1 MLITMLNAQA
11 QELSAYKIFNSKGE
25 EVDFGEMVHDLEKS
39 KVILLG
45 EQHNNPIC
53 HWIQLEVT
61 KAIYQKDSS
70 LTLGAEM
77 FEADNQLVIDEYLA
91 GWIQESH
98 LEKEAKIWPN
108 YDTDYKP
115 LMDFAK
121 KNGVYFVATNVP
133 RRYASLV
140 SYRGVEVLEKLSD
153 EAKSNMVPLPFDFD
167 PEAPGYKEML
177 EMDFGHA
184 HGGGSHGHQHDEE
197 LGPINMVKA
206 QALKD
211 ATMAYFISE
220 NLKETKHF
228 IHYQGDF
235 HSSNYGG
242 IYWYLNH
249 SDQKLKVATVSMV
262 ESKNL
267 NWDEN
272 YTGKADFVVV
282 ISSSMTKTY

>member
-1 MLITMLNAQA
+1 MLISMLNAHA
-11 QELSAYKIFNSKGE
+11 QELSAYKIYNAKGE
-25 EVDFGEMVHDLEKS
+25 EVVFGEMVHDLQKS

-53 HWIQLEVT
+53 HWLQMEVT
-61 KAIYQKDSS
+61 KAVYEKDSS
-70 LTLGAEM
+70 LVIGAEM

-91 GWIQESH
+91 GWIKSSH
-98 LEKEAKIWPN
+98 LEKESKIWPN

-121 KNGVYFVATNVP
+121 SQNLSFIATNVP

-140 SYRGVEVLEKLSD
+140 SYRGVEVLEELSG

-167 PEAPGYKEML
+167 PEAPGYKELL
-177 EMDFGHA
+177 EMDFGHG
-184 HGGGSHGHQHDEE
+184 HTTRGGHSHDEE

-211 ATMAYFISE
+211 ATMAHFITQ
-220 NLKETKHF
+220 NLGDAKHF

-242 IYWYLNH
+242 IYWYLKH
-249 SDQKLKVATVSMV
+249 TDKKLKVATVSMV
-262 ESKNL
+262 EASDL
-267 NWDEN
+267 NWDGG
-272 YTGKADFVVV
+272 YTGRADFVVV
-282 ISSSMTKTY
+282 IPSGMTKTH